1 MTQETEPVFGEI
13 KTQDRPAFALA
24 ELARMAAT
32 ETHWHLVAVV
42 EPDQL
47 LLSEENDDSYAL
59 HVFLDTPD
67 VVELLISHEEMTP
80 ERRETAVEKLAQYET
95 HLRGCIHALNDD
107 AALTAA
113 WEKELEQK
121 HNYRRKNGK
130 WEQHKPGFMEQ
141 WRSMVKG
148 EEGTGVTFLLI
159 AINIIVFFVTVLA
172 GGGWGS
178 TEWEVLYQFGGNYT
192 GAIQQGEYWRFL
204 SSVFLHNG
212 IFHLFM
218 NMIGL
223 FYGGVLAER
232 ILGGKR
238 FLLMYLVA
246 GIAGSVSSYYF
257 HDEMLSVGASGAV
270 FGIFGFLIGHYFLPG
285 ADKELRKSV
294 ILQLVIYVG
303 LNLLHGMKDG
313 IDNWAH
319 AGGLVAGFFIG
330 LAWTFGNAPKEDAL
344 AEAWN
349 FRSGISGT
357 RLFLMPLLLLAAGA
371 FVVQARPR
379 TLSAYME
386 LMNQADRYYGQAMRA
401 YPNSDDSAAL
411 QKLQD
416 SGIAGWSKVISI
428 LDSAA
433 AIPGLDS
440 GRLVLCQRFRQ
451 AAVQRQIA
459 FRYIYRAINEQS
471 PRYYDS
477 VGAAV
482 RLADS
487 LEMRN

>member
-1 MTQETEPVFGEI
+1 MTQEIEPVFGEI
-13 KTQDRPAFALA
+13 NTQDRPAFALA
-24 ELARMAAT
+24 ELARTAAT
-32 ETHWHLVAVV
+32 ETHWHLAAVV

-47 LLSEENDDSYAL
+47 LFSEENDDSYAL

-67 VVELLISHEEMTP
+67 EVQLHISHEEMTP
-80 ERRETAVEKLAQYET
+80 ERRETAVEKLSRYET
-95 HLRGCIHALNDD
+95 HLRGCILALNDD
-107 AALTAA
+107 HALTTA
-113 WEKELEQK
+113 WEQELEK
-121 HNYRRKNGK
+121 HNYRNKNGK
-130 WEQHKPGFMEQ
+130 WEKHKPGFKEQ
-141 WRSMVKG
+141 WRSMIQG
-148 EEGTGVTFLLI
+148 EDGTGITFLLI
-159 AINIIVFFVTVLA
+159 ALNIIVFFVMVLA

-178 TEWEVLYQFGGNYT
+178 TEWDVLYQFGGNYT
-192 GAIQQGEYWRFL
+192 AAIQQGEYWRFL

-223 FYGGVLAER
+223 FYGGMLAER

-246 GIAGSVSSYYF
+246 GIAGSVCSYFF

-270 FGIFGFLIGHYFLPG
+270 FGIFGFLLGHYFLPG
-285 ADKELRKSV
+285 SDKELRKAV
-294 ILQLVIYVG
+294 LMQLVIYVG

-330 LAWTFGNAPKEDAL
+330 LAWTFGNAPKEDGL
-344 AEAWN
+344 QEAWS
-349 FRSGISGT
+349 FRSAISGT
-357 RLFLMPLLLLAAGA
+357 RLFLMPLLLLAGCA

-386 LMNQADRYYGQAMRA
+386 LINQADRYYGQAMRA
-401 YPNSDDSAAL
+401 YPNSEDSASL
-411 QKLQD
+411 KKLQD

-440 GRLVLCQRFRQ
+440 GRLALCQRFRQ
-451 AAVQRQIA
+451 AATQRQIA
-459 FRYIYRAINEQS
+459 FRYVYRAISEQS

-487 LEMRN
+487 LEMRD

>member
-1 MTQETEPVFGEI
+1 
-13 KTQDRPAFALA
+13 
-24 ELARMAAT
+24 
-32 ETHWHLVAVV
+32 
-42 EPDQL
+42 
-47 LLSEENDDSYAL
+47 
-59 HVFLDTPD
+59 
-67 VVELLISHEEMTP
+67 
-80 ERRETAVEKLAQYET
+80 
-95 HLRGCIHALNDD
+95 
-107 AALTAA
+107 
-113 WEKELEQK
+113 
-121 HNYRRKNGK
+121 
-130 WEQHKPGFMEQ
+130 
-141 WRSMVKG
+141 
-148 EEGTGVTFLLI
+148 
-159 AINIIVFFVTVLA
+159 
-172 GGGWGS
+172 
-178 TEWEVLYQFGGNYT
+178 LYQFGGNYT
-192 GAIQQGEYWRFL
+192 AAIQQGEYWRFL

-223 FYGGVLAER
+223 FYGGMLAER

-246 GIAGSVSSYYF
+246 GIAGSVCSYYF
-257 HDEMLSVGASGAV
+257 HDEMLSVGSSGAV
-270 FGIFGFLIGHYFLPG
+270 FGIFGFLLGHYFLPG
-285 ADKELRKSV
+285 ADKELRKAV
-294 ILQLVIYVG
+294 LVQLVIYVG

-330 LAWTFGNAPKEDAL
+330 LAWTFGNTPKEDGMQ
-344 AEAWN
+344 EAWS

-357 RLFLMPLLLLAAGA
+357 RLFLMPLLLLAGCA

-386 LMNQADRYYGQAMRA
+386 LINQADRYYGQAMRA
-401 YPNSDDSAAL
+401 YPNSEDSAAL
-411 QKLQD
+411 KKLQD

-440 GRLVLCQRFRQ
+440 GRLALCHRFRQ
-451 AAVQRQIA
+451 AATQRQIA
-459 FRYIYRAINEQS
+459 FRYVYRAISEQS

-482 RLADS
+482 CLADS